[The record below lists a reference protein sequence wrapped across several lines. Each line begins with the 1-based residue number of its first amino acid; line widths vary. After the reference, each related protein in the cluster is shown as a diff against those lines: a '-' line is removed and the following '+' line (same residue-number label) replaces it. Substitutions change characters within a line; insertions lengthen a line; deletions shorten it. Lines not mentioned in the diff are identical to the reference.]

1 METMDICPHC
11 SAPMGER
18 LLNDHYYT
26 CASCHEVFIHDSV
39 SPTSRE
45 TIFKEL
51 EMASPIAT
59 GSRGKAGD
67 KAFTV
72 IGCTSLFLERSML
85 NIYSLQWNG
94 GLQGFLIE
102 NDGDF
107 FIVDGMVE
115 SKPGSFKKVNPGKE
129 SEILSFGKAYC
140 CSMDKISY
148 ISLSGTGKLAFSKY
162 TGSVCCGFYKNTHE
176 GAYAFISKD
185 DVSFLSGKFY
195 EFQDL
200 NFSPIKAVHEWYK

>member
-1 METMDICPHC
+1 
-11 SAPMGER
+11 MGQGLRDE
-18 LLNDHYYT
+18 HYY
-26 CASCHEVFIHDSV
+26 SCPSCNDLFIHYNKSPV
-39 SPTSRE
+39 SGE

-51 EMASPIAT
+51 ETASPVAI

-67 KAFTV
+67 KGFV
-72 IGCTSLFLERSML
+72 VSGCASIFLERSML
-85 NIYSLQWNG
+85 NIHSIQWND
-94 GLQGFLIE
+94 GLPGFLIE

-107 FIVDGMVE
+107 FIVDAIVE

-129 SEILSFGKAYC
+129 SEILNFGKAYC

-148 ISLSGTGKLAFSKY
+148 ISLCGTGKLAFLKY
-162 TGSVCCGFYKNTHE
+162 TGSVCCGFYKGTNE

-200 NFSPIKAVHEWYK
+200 NLSPVKALHAWYK